1 MQAGI
6 ELNRA
11 YAVSDDVVAREIED
25 ELIIVPLK
33 AGVGDM
39 EDELY
44 TLNEHGRAIWDR
56 LDGSMSLKEIVR
68 ELSSKYESPEGEIER
83 DVIGLVDELLKRR
96 MVVAD
101 G

>member
-6 ELNRA
+6 ELNRV

-25 ELIIVPLK
+25 ELIIVPLA
-33 AGVGDM
+33 AGIGDM

-44 TLNEHGRAIWDR
+44 TLNEHGRVIWAM
-56 LDGSMSLKEIVR
+56 LDGSRSLKEIVR
-68 ELSSKYESPEGEIER
+68 ELSSEYEAPEGEIEK
-83 DVIGLVDELLKRR
+83 DVTGLVDELVKRR
-96 MVVAD
+96 IVVA